1 MRLSQFIKRVITLYK
16 ESAVRGFQKGIRT
29 LWGLAKIVIPVY
41 FIVTFLGYTPI
52 LDIVSGLFEPVMN
65 IVGLPGEA
73 SLSLVLGNVVNIYAG
88 VGAMA
93 TMALTGKQATILA
106 IMLSFSHSL
115 LLESAVANK
124 AGVGLGLVVF
134 IRVGLALL
142 SGIVLNII
150 L

>member
-1 MRLSQFIKRVITLYK
+1 MIILYK
-16 ESAVRGFQKGIRT
+16 ESAIRGFQKGVRT

-41 FIVTFLGYTPI
+41 FLVTFLGYTPA
-52 LDIVSGLFEPVMN
+52 LDMISRLFEPVMN
-65 IVGLPGEA
+65 ILGLPGEA
-73 SLSLVLGNVVNIYAG
+73 SLPLVLGNVSNIYAG

-93 TMALTGKQATILA
+93 TMTLTIKQATILA

-124 AGVGLGLVVF
+124 AGVGLGLVVS

-142 SGIVLNII
+142 SGIILNII